1 MLVNDVSHG
10 RFLSGQ
16 DLCGRLS
23 SGYVSRLPKR
33 RIFVHL
39 CQGARPCENLP
50 VTAEPDTPLRADAR
64 RNRDQ
69 IIAAART
76 IFAEQ
81 GPDVPME
88 EIARAAAV
96 GVGTLYR
103 RFPDRDALISA
114 VARDNFGRVL
124 TEARAA
130 VAEEPTAWEALVRLL
145 RQSRELKL
153 SVQLAMVS
161 PMAASII
168 REDPMTDEFRRV
180 LLSEL
185 DAVVHAAQAEG
196 SLRKDIDTGDVAM
209 LFSLLLR
216 QISTRPDGSPRK
228 RSRYDQAARIAPDR
242 CMALMLDG
250 LRAQPGSPL
259 PGRPLTSADLDS

>member
-1 MLVNDVSHG
+1 
-10 RFLSGQ
+10 
-16 DLCGRLS
+16 
-23 SGYVSRLPKR
+23 
-33 RIFVHL
+33 
-39 CQGARPCENLP
+39 
-50 VTAEPDTPLRADAR
+50 LRADAR

-69 IIAAART
+69 IIVAART

>member
-1 MLVNDVSHG
+1 MG
-10 RFLSGQ
+10 M
-16 DLCGRLS
+16 
-23 SGYVSRLPKR
+23 
-33 RIFVHL
+33 
-39 CQGARPCENLP
+39 
-50 VTAEPDTPLRADAR
+50 TADSETPLRADAR

-69 IIAAART
+69 IIAAARV

-88 EIARAAAV
+88 VIARAAAV

-114 VARDNFGRVL
+114 VARDNFVRVL
-124 TEARAA
+124 TEARASI
-130 VAEEPTAWEALVRLL
+130 AEEPTAWDALVRFL

-161 PMAASII
+161 PVAAVVI
-168 REDPMTDEFRRV
+168 RDDPLTDEFRRA
-180 LLSEL
+180 LLGEL
-185 DAVVHAAQAEG
+185 DTVVHAAQEEG
-196 SLRKDIDTGDVAM
+196 TLRKDVDTGDVAM

-216 QISTRPDGSPRK
+216 QISGD
-228 RSRYDQAARIAPDR
+228 DEFARIAPDR

-259 PGRPLTSADLDS
+259 PGRPLTGEDLNKHLTPPT

>member
-1 MLVNDVSHG
+1 
-10 RFLSGQ
+10 
-16 DLCGRLS
+16 
-23 SGYVSRLPKR
+23 
-33 RIFVHL
+33 
-39 CQGARPCENLP
+39 
-50 VTAEPDTPLRADAR
+50 LRADAR

-88 EIARAAAV
+88 EIARVAAV

-130 VAEEPTAWEALVRLL
+130 IAEEPTAWEALVRFL
-145 RQSRELKL
+145 RHSQELKL
-153 SVQLAMVS
+153 GVQLAMFS
-161 PMAASII
+161 PIAASIL
-168 REDPMTDEFRRV
+168 REDPLTEEFRRA

-185 DAVVHAAQAEG
+185 DAVVHAAQIEG
-196 SLRKDIDTGDVAM
+196 ALREDIDTGDVAM

-216 QISTRPDGSPRK
+216 QVSTRQDE
-228 RSRYDQAARIAPDR
+228 AARIAQDR

-250 LRAQPGSPL
+250 LRARPGSPL
-259 PGRPLTSADLDS
+259 PGRPLTSADLEL

>member
-1 MLVNDVSHG
+1 M
-10 RFLSGQ
+10 
-16 DLCGRLS
+16 
-23 SGYVSRLPKR
+23 
-33 RIFVHL
+33 
-39 CQGARPCENLP
+39 
-50 VTAEPDTPLRADAR
+50 TADPETPLRADAR

-88 EIARAAAV
+88 EIARAAGV

-103 RFPDRDALISA
+103 RFPDRDALIGA

-130 VAEEPTAWEALVRLL
+130 IAEEPTAWEALVRFL
-145 RQSRELKL
+145 RQSRELQL
-153 SVQLAMVS
+153 SVQLALIS
-161 PMAASII
+161 PMAARVISD
-168 REDPMTDEFRRV
+168 DPLTDEFRRA
-180 LLSEL
+180 LLDEL
-185 DAVVHAAQAEG
+185 DIVVHAAQDEG
-196 SLRKDIDTGDVAM
+196 FLRKDVDTGDVAM

-216 QISTRPDGSPRK
+216 QIS
-228 RSRYDQAARIAPDR
+228 SRANDALRAAPER

-250 LRAQPGSPL
+250 LRAQPGAAL
-259 PGRPLTSADLDS
+259 PGRPLTSDDVNHRY

>member
-1 MLVNDVSHG
+1 M
-10 RFLSGQ
+10 
-16 DLCGRLS
+16 
-23 SGYVSRLPKR
+23 
-33 RIFVHL
+33 
-39 CQGARPCENLP
+39 
-50 VTAEPDTPLRADAR
+50 TADPETPLRADAR

-88 EIARAAAV
+88 EIARAAGV

-103 RFPDRDALISA
+103 RFPDRDALIGA

-130 VAEEPTAWEALVRLL
+130 LAEEPTAWEALVRFL
-145 RQSRELKL
+145 RQSRELQL
-153 SVQLAMVS
+153 SVQLALIS
-161 PMAASII
+161 PMVAKVISD
-168 REDPMTDEFRRV
+168 DPLTDEFRRA
-180 LLSEL
+180 LLDEL
-185 DAVVHAAQAEG
+185 DIVVHAAQEEG
-196 SLRKDIDTGDVAM
+196 FLRKDVDTGDVAM

-216 QISTRPDGSPRK
+216 QIS
-228 RSRYDQAARIAPDR
+228 SRADDALRAGQER

-250 LRAQPGSPL
+250 LRVQPGATL
-259 PGRPLTSADLDS
+259 PGRPLTSDDLRHRYKSL

>member
-1 MLVNDVSHG
+1 M
-10 RFLSGQ
+10 
-16 DLCGRLS
+16 
-23 SGYVSRLPKR
+23 
-33 RIFVHL
+33 
-39 CQGARPCENLP
+39 
-50 VTAEPDTPLRADAR
+50 TADPETPLRADAR

-88 EIARAAAV
+88 EIARAAGV

-103 RFPDRDALISA
+103 RFPDRDALIGA

-130 VAEEPTAWEALVRLL
+130 LAEEPTAWEALVRFL
-145 RQSRELKL
+145 RQSRELQL
-153 SVQLAMVS
+153 SVQLALIS
-161 PMAASII
+161 PMVAKVISD
-168 REDPMTDEFRRV
+168 DPLTDEFRRA
-180 LLSEL
+180 LLDEL
-185 DAVVHAAQAEG
+185 DVVVHAAQEEG
-196 SLRKDIDTGDVAM
+196 FLRKDVDTGDVAM

-216 QISTRPDGSPRK
+216 QIS
-228 RSRYDQAARIAPDR
+228 SRADDALRAGQER

-250 LRAQPGSPL
+250 LRVQPGATL
-259 PGRPLTSADLDS
+259 PGRPLTSDDLRHRYKSL